1 MNIAVV
7 APGEVGRYLIDALV
21 AGGNSVTAIT
31 RSPKPWLIRENVAIH
46 ISTNNYSLEDLTE
59 ALKNCDAAVCT
70 VNGSLPTFA
79 AFHKTLLAA
88 CKASPKCKRLIPST
102 WTGNIA
108 DFPDE
113 PLHWGE
119 QLQDLFAALR
129 SQTGTDNTADV
140 DVVEWTAVCPGW
152 FADYVLPL
160 EQRYFSDAGDWWPQ
174 NPHAR
179 TFTMPG
185 KGTQLVNLT
194 AARDTARA
202 VVALLELPH
211 GQWDEYTYLSGE
223 QVSWC
228 RLYEFIKLRDNEYT
242 CVQKSLTQSIRDYLK
257 TTKNGMSA
265 AVMQIWA
272 HSDAMHFEW
281 GRVLDHRS
289 RYFPGI
295 KFRTLAELVQD
306 AERDPSQVP

>member
-21 AGGNSVTAIT
+21 ASGHSVTAIT
-31 RSPKPWLIRENVAIH
+31 RSPKPWLIRDNVAVH
-46 ISTNNYSLEDLTE
+46 ISSNNYSLQDLTD
-59 ALKNCDAAVCT
+59 ALKNCAAAVCT

-79 AFHKTLLAA
+79 AFHQTVLAA
-88 CKASPKCKRLIPST
+88 CRASPKCRRLIPST

-119 QLQDLFAALR
+119 QLQELFAALR
-129 SQTGTDNTADV
+129 SQPGNDDDADA
-140 DVVEWTAVCPGW
+140 VEWTAVCPGW

-160 EQRYFSDAGDWWPQ
+160 EQRYFGDAGDWWPQ
-174 NPHAR
+174 NPHAKI
-179 TFTMPG
+179 FTMPG

-194 AARDTARA
+194 AARDAAKA
-202 VVALLELPH
+202 VVALLELPR
-211 GQWDEYTYLSGE
+211 GQWDEYTYISGE
-223 QVSWC
+223 QVSWR
-228 RLYEFIKLRDNEYT
+228 RLYEFIKARDDEYT
-242 CVQKSLTQSIRDYLK
+242 CVQKSLAQSIRDYVK
-257 TTKNGMSA
+257 TGNAGMSA

-281 GRVLDHRS
+281 ARVLDHRS
-289 RYFPGI
+289 RYFQGI
-295 KFRTLAELVQD
+295 RFRTLAELVQD
-306 AERDPSQVP
+306 AERDPGRVP